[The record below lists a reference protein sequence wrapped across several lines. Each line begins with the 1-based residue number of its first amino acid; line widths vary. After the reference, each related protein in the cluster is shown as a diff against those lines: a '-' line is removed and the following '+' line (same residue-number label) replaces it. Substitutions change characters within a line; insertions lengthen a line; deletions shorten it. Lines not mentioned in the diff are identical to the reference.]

1 MGRRLQVAVVFCM
14 LLLVGHSVLANS
26 PSGSAVFTQD
36 WAYSAI
42 EELGRDRDIPG
53 FDIPADPNRNQG
65 ALLVARLLQH
75 LSGEDHLQSRRFG
88 VSKNVYLDSMIFS
101 YNQRVI
107 PEKAL
112 TASQVETLYRLVL
125 EFSDELE
132 ILGYAIQDFNLLQ
145 AQGFIEQQGGLFAD
159 RNLLYSEQALSAAR
173 KRDEQRTMHS
183 VEPVTPP
190 EPRIAEIVPEP
201 VQPRNLWT
209 GQFSPVTRLLPA
221 ASSFVAR
228 QLPPEQN
235 LPISLGGV
243 EVTGALRP
251 APAGS
256 QASLESSS
264 SITTE
269 GAGYG
274 ISLRMGDVAL
284 RTDLALDPQK
294 VSTSVDLSWGWA
306 DLFTVSAGYRQGL
319 RLREDVKLDE
329 ETAPLVASLGVMVP
343 INRGQVHL
351 GMTQEWNFSELEGN
365 SLRPGE
371 LDMGASTAELG
382 LSYDLQNDSSLRFN
396 YRFIDFSDIEES
408 GTEAEAAFSIKF

>member
-1 MGRRLQVAVVFCM
+1 MGRRLQVGVVFCM

-26 PSGSAVFTQD
+26 PSGSSVLTQD
-36 WAYSAI
+36 WAYYAI

-112 TASQVETLYRLVL
+112 TAGQVETLYRLVL
-125 EFSDELE
+125 EFSEELE

-145 AQGFIEQQGGLFAD
+145 AQGFIAQQGGLFAD

-209 GQFSPVTRLLPA
+209 GQFSPVTRLLPS

-256 QASLESSS
+256 QASLESSG
-264 SITTE
+264 SIMTE

-319 RLREDVKLDE
+319 RLREDVELGE
-329 ETAPLVASLGVMVP
+329 GTAPLVASLGVMVP

-365 SLRPGE
+365 PSRPGE